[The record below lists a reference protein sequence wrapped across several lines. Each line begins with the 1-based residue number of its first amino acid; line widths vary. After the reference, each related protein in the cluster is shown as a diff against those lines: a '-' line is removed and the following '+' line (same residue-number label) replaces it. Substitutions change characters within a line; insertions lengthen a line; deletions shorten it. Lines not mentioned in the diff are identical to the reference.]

1 MSAASEAAN
10 WLYDFVLGVLQA
22 PTWSV
27 PVMEFIDLHCS
38 IFDAG
43 DENKLEYTTI
53 HERFCELIEKLLES
67 HLADIGLTP
76 EDFAAVCAAAPRG
89 SGLGK
94 IVFEQLMSATDFL
107 TFKAL
112 MRKRCAELELEA
124 IREFKS
130 QQRKT
135 DTLSEEEE
143 DEDDELHAA
152 LELSREMMKKN
163 ANDAV
168 SNVRTAQAE
177 VVALEEAE
185 AKALE
190 AYEEAQLAAAIAAS
204 IASDETWHEAERMR
218 EAEEQRNEQVATT
231 ESVGFAE
238 DIEIEREKKQRKETE
253 NAVKKAIAEQ
263 TESSVKI
270 KDKTRL
276 QSNKGLKRI
285 SSQPS
290 TEQNKISLS
299 KLPSLFGTAQ
309 PSLELSGLEDVLQST
324 SSYNRRSN
332 ISTSCTDVND
342 IEFRNTT
349 SSGRAEI
356 KERHEHLRDMRD
368 ALKEKH
374 REERQRALEEAEA
387 TSGHTFADTG
397 VRATLQAALAQV
409 KNVES
414 KSVPIATVSHLSDE
428 EKALQARRTMAARL
442 KQEGGIKR

>member
-1 MSAASEAAN
+1 MSAASDAAS

-27 PVMEFIDLHCS
+27 PVMEFIDLHCCT
-38 IFDAG
+38 FDAG
-43 DENKLEYTTI
+43 DENKLEYTSI
-53 HERFCELIEKLLES
+53 HDNFCELIETLLES

-130 QQRKT
+130 QQKKNET
-135 DTLSEEEE
+135 PS
-143 DEDDELHAA
+143 DEDDDDELNAA
-152 LELSREMMKKN
+152 LELSREMMKKD

-185 AKALE
+185 ARALQ

-218 EAEEQRNEQVATT
+218 EAEDQRNEQVATA

-253 NAVKKAIAEQ
+253 IAAKKAIAEM
-263 TESSVKI
+263 
-270 KDKTRL
+270 KDSAVNIIDNTRL
-276 QSNKGLKRI
+276 QSNKGIKEK
-285 SSQPS
+285 SSLPS

-299 KLPSLFGTAQ
+299 KLPSLFGPAR
-309 PSLELSGLEDVLQST
+309 PVLELSGLEEVLQSNST
-324 SSYNRRSN
+324 YKKGSN
-332 ISTSCTDVND
+332 ISTSYTDVND
-342 IEFRNTT
+342 LEFRNTT

-374 REERQRALEEAEA
+374 REERQRALDEAEA

-409 KNVES
+409 KNAES
-414 KSVPIATVSHLSDE
+414 KPLPISTSQLSDE
-428 EKALQARRTMAARL
+428 EKALQARRTMAARI
-442 KQEGGIKR
+442 KKEGGIKR

>member
-1 MSAASEAAN
+1 MSAASEAAS

-152 LELSREMMKKN
+152 LELSREMMKKD

-253 NAVKKAIAEQ
+253 NAFKKAIAEQ

-270 KDKTRL
+270 KDNTRL
-276 QSNKGLKRI
+276 QSNKELKRI
-285 SSQPS
+285 STQPS

-332 ISTSCTDVND
+332 ISTSCTDAND
-342 IEFRNTT
+342 IKFRNTT

>member
-1 MSAASEAAN
+1 MSAASDAAS

-53 HERFCELIEKLLES
+53 HERFCELIETLLES

-124 IREFKS
+124 IREFKL
-130 QQRKT
+130 QQRKNE
-135 DTLSEEEE
+135 TLKEEDE

-152 LELSREMMKKN
+152 LELSREMMKKD

-185 AKALE
+185 AKALQ

-218 EAEEQRNEQVATT
+218 EAEEQRNEQVATA
-231 ESVGFAE
+231 ESIGIAE
-238 DIEIEREKKQRKETE
+238 DVEIEREKKQRKETE
-253 NAVKKAIAEQ
+253 NVVKKAIAEQ
-263 TESSVKI
+263 TESSMKI
-270 KDKTRL
+270 KDNTRL
-276 QSNKGLKRI
+276 QTNKELKRI

-299 KLPSLFGTAQ
+299 KLPSLFGAAQ
-309 PSLELSGLEDVLQST
+309 PSLELSGLEDVLQSN
-324 SSYNRRSN
+324 NRRSN
-332 ISTSCTDVND
+332 ISTSYTDAND
-342 IEFRNTT
+342 IEIRNTA

-374 REERQRALEEAEA
+374 REERQRALDEAEA

-414 KSVPIATVSHLSDE
+414 KFVPIATISHLSDE